1 MQHPAVVHHPLPRVG
16 VCVQAFGMGFA
27 EYSRIMLAPTL
38 VAGCTAVVGLY
49 LTFRSKLTTERLVLA
64 TGASPAEALRDR
76 AGAVIGGGLL
86 LSCLVSR
93 RDSRSATDSCEP
105 PSHPCPLFSAT
116 CPARLKRL
124 ELGRW
129 RVLSS
134 PTGAW

>member
-1 MQHPAVVHHPLPRVG
+1 
-16 VCVQAFGMGFA
+16 
-27 EYSRIMLAPTL
+27 
-38 VAGCTAVVGLY
+38 VGLY